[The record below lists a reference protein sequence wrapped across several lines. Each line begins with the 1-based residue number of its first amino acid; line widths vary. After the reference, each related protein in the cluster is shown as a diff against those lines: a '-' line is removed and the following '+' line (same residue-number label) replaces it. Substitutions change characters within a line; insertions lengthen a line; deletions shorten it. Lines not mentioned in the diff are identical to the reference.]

1 MGTEAIGYVLGQQ
14 CAPVIAG
21 VKPSNLLIV
30 EKGNQN
36 GLRHV
41 LRGTELCTYLL
52 HASAEKEYWLLFDPE
67 AMQRLL
73 EEPDKRCYLQ
83 ECGYKTD
90 DMDQVLERLAKRFRN
105 YKRKRADFPH
115 EMGVLFGY
123 PLNDVRGFIE
133 NGGKNFK
140 RSGYWKVYD
149 DVAYADQIFILYES
163 ARRMALRLCGQGW
176 RISDIWK
183 CFRSAEFQWEP
194 DLARQFI

>member
-41 LRGTELCTYLL
+41 LKGTGLRAHLL
-52 HASAEKEYWLLFDPE
+52 YSSPEKDYWFLVDPDAFQQLLKEQQKSEFL
-67 AMQRLL
+67 R
-73 EEPDKRCYLQ
+73 
-83 ECGYKTD
+83 ECGYENE
-90 DMDQVLERLAKRFRN
+90 DMEAVLERLAERFRE
-105 YKRKRADFPH
+105 YKQKVSDFPH

-123 PLNDVRGFIE
+123 PLNDVKGFIE
-133 NGGKNFK
+133 NSGKNFK

-149 DVAYADQIFILYES
+149 DVAYADRIFALYES
-163 ARRMALRLCGQGW
+163 ARRMALKLCGQGW
-176 RISDIWK
+176 RIADIWK
-183 CFRSAEFQWEP
+183 CFRASELQWKP
-194 DLARQFI
+194 DLA

>member
-41 LRGTELCTYLL
+41 LKGTELCAQLL
-52 HASAEKEYWLLFDPE
+52 YSSPEKDYWFLFDPD
-67 AMQRLL
+67 AFQKLL
-73 EEPDKRCYLQ
+73 KEQNKRDFLF
-83 ECGYKTD
+83 ECGYESE
-90 DMDQVLERLAKRFRN
+90 DMDAVLGRLAERFHE
-105 YKRKRADFPH
+105 YKQNHADFPH
-115 EMGVLFGY
+115 EMGILFGY

-149 DVAYADQIFILYES
+149 DVAYADRIFALYES
-163 ARRMALRLCGQGW
+163 ARKVALNLCGQGW
-176 RISDIWK
+176 RISDIWR
-183 CFRSAEFQWEP
+183 CFRASELPWRADP
-194 DLARQFI
+194 V